1 MILKIDDLKESNA
14 FLNDLYSNVTTAI
27 FLADNDTRLVSFN
40 DSFKALFQKPEDRL
54 IGELCGNAIGC
65 IFQQE
70 EGVDCGTTTHCE
82 DCDLRNSIIRSFTEK
97 VPVFKHLLVREFDI
111 CGRVLRK
118 HFVFTTKYAGY
129 RGQEYVLVLVD
140 DVTQLEEQREK
151 LETHN
156 RSLQRQLRIMAE
168 SLLASAL
175 ELDLQKATQLE
186 LERELRHRVG
196 NTLQL
201 IVSLLKLHE
210 DGSFGLDDAV
220 AADGGPAADFAEVGS
235 PSIYAGIS
243 LYLSALI
250 TVYHHVQYEQGV
262 AGVNTAE
269 LIPALCA
276 LANADRVGFA
286 VHSAISACMRS
297 MDMAV
302 PFSLAFVDLVFSVLE
317 SRTFRIEID
326 FSIDNDSFI
335 TTLRR
340 VDRSGSPGFGGMRN
354 PAMAELMLGQ
364 LAGRIMR
371 LADSSLQLYVPRPR
385 L

>member
-1 MILKIDDLKESNA
+1 MLLKIDDLKESNA

-27 FLADNDTRLVSFN
+27 FLADNDARLVSFN

-70 EGVDCGTTTHCE
+70 ESVDCGATTHCA

-97 VPVFKHLLVREFDI
+97 VPVFKHLLVREFNI

-140 DVTQLEEQREK
+140 DVTQLEEQREQ
-151 LETHN
+151 LEAHN
-156 RSLQRQLRIMAE
+156 RALQQQLRVMAE

-175 ELDLQKATQLE
+175 ELDLQKTTQME
-186 LERELRHRVG
+186 LERELRHRIG

-210 DGSFGLDDAV
+210 DGGFGLDDAT
-220 AADGGPAADFAEVGS
+220 AADGNPMADFADAS
-235 PSIYAGIS
+235 QASIYAGIN
-243 LYLSALI
+243 LYISALV
-250 TVYHHVQYEQGV
+250 TVYHHVQYEQGAASV
-262 AGVNTAE
+262 STAE
-269 LIPALCA
+269 LIPSLCA
-276 LANADRVGFA
+276 LASADQVGFV
-286 VHSAISACMRS
+286 VHHDISACMIS

-302 PFSLAFVDLVFSVLE
+302 PFSLAFVDLVSRVLDAQALRLE
-317 SRTFRIEID
+317 IE
-326 FSIDNDSFI
+326 FSIDNNYFV
-335 TTLRR
+335 TTMRS
-340 VDRSGSPGFGGMRN
+340 VDRSGSPVFGGRN
-354 PAMAELMLGQ
+354 SPAMAELMLGQ
-364 LAGRIMR
+364 LAGEIKQS
-371 LADSSLQLYVPRPR
+371 ADSSLRLYIQRPQH
-385 L
+385 